1 MSWISIMTDW
11 TRVHGFHYNTYVQ
24 EFPVTSFLLAGVSN
38 YQNVIQTIEIGDIL
52 TMEFEPTNAYDSSA
66 IVIKRGSD
74 ICGYV
79 SKDCKEK
86 MQAHVPCNV
95 RAIDKRRVNGIFSLR
110 VDTNL

>member
-1 MSWISIMTDW
+1 MTDW

-38 YQNVIQTIEIGDIL
+38 YKITIEAVQKQDIL
-52 TMEFEPTNAYDSSA
+52 TMEFEPTNIYDSTA

-79 SKDCKEK
+79 PKDLKGK
-86 MQAHVPCNV
+86 IISFVPCNV
-95 RAIDKRRVNGIFSLR
+95 RVIDKRLVSDKIYSMR
-110 VDTNL
+110 VDTTL